1 MKTLFF
7 NYPKTLSILALA
19 TAGVLAVPQ
28 SSEAKPKDKHKHKH
42 SSRASSHHRSY
53 RDDDRHDHRHRS
65 YYSHPRSSFVLSLG
79 SGYAGRGYYYGPPG
93 ASYYYQS
100 PGVRYYATRSVVP
113 REYLGGGYGSSYGG
127 TDAAVQS
134 ELARRGYYNGPIDG
148 DIGPGSSRAIARYQM
163 DRGLPVTGSITSSL
177 LRSLGL

>member
-1 MKTLFF
+1 MKAPFF
-7 NYPKTLSILALA
+7 PKTLSVLALA

-28 SSEAKPKDKHKHKH
+28 SSEAKPKDKHKH
-42 SSRASSHHRSY
+42 SSHASNHHQSY